1 MTVNKDKLGY
11 VGFYAPLENIAR
23 VDRLSQT
30 GRYIRKSEVLRAA
43 LDIGLKELEVSCCEI
58 LCRGGVN
65 GSH

>member
-43 LDIGLKELEVSCCEI
+43 LDIGLKELEVS
-58 LCRGGVN
+58 
-65 GSH
+65 